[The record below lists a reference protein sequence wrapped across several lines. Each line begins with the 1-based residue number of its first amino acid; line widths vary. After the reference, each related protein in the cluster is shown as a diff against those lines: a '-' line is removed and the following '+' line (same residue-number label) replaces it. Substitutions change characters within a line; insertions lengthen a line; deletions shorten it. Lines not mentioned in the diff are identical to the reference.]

1 MVAVFAVVLAI
12 VSVIAAVACL
22 RICCLLLSYRAVE
35 SDFCVCCLLMIGV
48 WMIVHVGVWSVK
60 GGDIMPAVMLWSV
73 AVVSVTSMSVAVL
86 WWTGS
91 CRVGS
96 MMVVYRLFSRRKK

>member
-1 MVAVFAVVLAI
+1 MRCSAVWMLLRMSDVVAVAVVLVI

-48 WMIVHVGVWSVK
+48 WMIVHVGV
-60 GGDIMPAVMLWSV
+60 
-73 AVVSVTSMSVAVL
+73 
-86 WWTGS
+86 
-91 CRVGS
+91 
-96 MMVVYRLFSRRKK
+96 